1 MEQIKIKDLT
11 FFYNKQ
17 EKPAIE
23 NLSFNIE
30 KGDFVVLCGKSGCG
44 KSTLLRCLKPII
56 KPYGKTLG
64 DIIFEN
70 EKLEKLSE
78 RQQAEKIG
86 FVMQNPE
93 HQIVTDKVW
102 HELAFGLE
110 SLGYSTDEI
119 QLRVTEMAEYF
130 GITDL
135 YYNSVNRL
143 SGGQKQLLNLA
154 ATMVMG
160 PEILILDEPTAQLD
174 PIAAENFLGTL
185 KKINDELGITVILS
199 EHRLDNVLAYGNKVI
214 VMDSGK
220 IQYCGEPY
228 KILEHNIDEDV
239 LKLMP
244 MATRIYYE
252 SGMEGADE
260 KTPISISDGRRWL
273 ERLVKNGSK
282 NVEDIEKGLDK
293 EINENIKRNI
303 SEDIN
308 KKVIVKN
315 DYAIKCKNVWF
326 RYEKASPDIIKG
338 LNFEIKKGEIFAI
351 LGGNGTGKTTTMGII
366 SGIRK
371 AYRGKIKINGTVSA
385 LPQNVQTLFKEE
397 TVEDELIGVS
407 SNLIEKMELI
417 NVLKQHPYDISGGQQ
432 QKVALA
438 KVLAKNP
445 DILLLDEPTKAID
458 GIYKESLGRLM
469 MDLKNRGKTIVMVS
483 HDLDFCGQ
491 YADRCGLFAQGNLIG
506 VNNVRKFFTKN
517 KFYTTSVNKMAGR
530 SIENAVNKEDVVC
543 FLKAENII

>member
-135 YYNSVNRL
+135 YYNSVNQL

-185 KKINDELGITVILS
+185 KKINDELGHVVGDQIILKTADILKQIAYLHNCFISRYGGDEFIMVCERDKNEEITPVFNDLQ
-199 EHRLDNVLAYGNKVI
+199 RLFQQSYEGLPDFSVSIGYAKY
-214 VMDSGK
+214 
-220 IQYCGEPY
+220 
-228 KILEHNIDEDV
+228 DES
-239 LKLMP
+239 LNYIPKF
-244 MATRIYYE
+244 IE
-252 SGMEGADE
+252 KADHYMY
-260 KTPISISDGRRWL
+260 L
-273 ERLVKNGSK
+273 NK
-282 NVEDIEKGLDK
+282 NV
-293 EINENIKRNI
+293 
-303 SEDIN
+303 
-308 KKVIVKN
+308 KK
-315 DYAIKCKNVWF
+315 
-326 RYEKASPDIIKG
+326 
-338 LNFEIKKGEIFAI
+338 
-351 LGGNGTGKTTTMGII
+351 
-366 SGIRK
+366 
-371 AYRGKIKINGTVSA
+371 
-385 LPQNVQTLFKEE
+385 
-397 TVEDELIGVS
+397 
-407 SNLIEKMELI
+407 
-417 NVLKQHPYDISGGQQ
+417 
-432 QKVALA
+432 
-438 KVLAKNP
+438 
-445 DILLLDEPTKAID
+445 
-458 GIYKESLGRLM
+458 
-469 MDLKNRGKTIVMVS
+469 
-483 HDLDFCGQ
+483 
-491 YADRCGLFAQGNLIG
+491 
-506 VNNVRKFFTKN
+506 
-517 KFYTTSVNKMAGR
+517 
-530 SIENAVNKEDVVC
+530 
-543 FLKAENII
+543 

>member
-135 YYNSVNRL
+135 YYNSVNQL

-293 EINENIKRNI
+293 EINENTKRNI

-438 KVLAKNP
+438 KVLAKNH

-458 GIYKESLGRLM
+458 GI
-469 MDLKNRGKTIVMVS
+469 
-483 HDLDFCGQ
+483 
-491 YADRCGLFAQGNLIG
+491 
-506 VNNVRKFFTKN
+506 
-517 KFYTTSVNKMAGR
+517 
-530 SIENAVNKEDVVC
+530 
-543 FLKAENII
+543 

>member
-135 YYNSVNRL
+135 YYNSVNQL

-174 PIAAENFLGTL
+174 PIAAELF
-185 KKINDELGITVILS
+185 
-199 EHRLDNVLAYGNKVI
+199 R
-214 VMDSGK
+214 
-220 IQYCGEPY
+220 
-228 KILEHNIDEDV
+228 
-239 LKLMP
+239 
-244 MATRIYYE
+244 
-252 SGMEGADE
+252 
-260 KTPISISDGRRWL
+260 
-273 ERLVKNGSK
+273 
-282 NVEDIEKGLDK
+282 
-293 EINENIKRNI
+293 NIKK
-303 SEDIN
+303 D
-308 KKVIVKN
+308 K
-315 DYAIKCKNVWF
+315 
-326 RYEKASPDIIKG
+326 
-338 LNFEIKKGEIFAI
+338 
-351 LGGNGTGKTTTMGII
+351 
-366 SGIRK
+366 
-371 AYRGKIKINGTVSA
+371 
-385 LPQNVQTLFKEE
+385 
-397 TVEDELIGVS
+397 
-407 SNLIEKMELI
+407 
-417 NVLKQHPYDISGGQQ
+417 
-432 QKVALA
+432 
-438 KVLAKNP
+438 
-445 DILLLDEPTKAID
+445 
-458 GIYKESLGRLM
+458 
-469 MDLKNRGKTIVMVS
+469 
-483 HDLDFCGQ
+483 
-491 YADRCGLFAQGNLIG
+491 
-506 VNNVRKFFTKN
+506 
-517 KFYTTSVNKMAGR
+517 
-530 SIENAVNKEDVVC
+530 
-543 FLKAENII
+543 

>member
-135 YYNSVNRL
+135 YYNSVNQL

-293 EINENIKRNI
+293 EINENTKRNI

-371 AYRGKIKINGTVSA
+371 AYRGKIKINGTVPA

-397 TVEDELIGVS
+397 TVEDELMGVS
-407 SNLIEKMELI
+407 SNLIEKMELV

>member
-102 HELAFGLE
+102 YELAFGLE

-135 YYNSVNRL
+135 YYNSVNQL

-160 PEILILDEPTAQLD
+160 PEILILDEPTAGLD
-174 PIAAENFLGTL
+174 PKERVRLRTLLAEMATDRIILVATHVVS
-185 KKINDELGITVILS
+185 DVETVATEVIL
-199 EHRLDNVLAYGNKVI
+199 LCA
-214 VMDSGK
+214 GK
-220 IQYCGEPY
+220 IVDAAPVPD
-228 KILEHNIDEDV
+228 LIDKYAPGQGLEDV
-239 LKLMP
+239 YL
-244 MATRIYYE
+244 AVF
-252 SGMEGADE
+252 GEG
-260 KTPISISDGRRWL
+260 DG
-273 ERLVKNGSK
+273 K
-282 NVEDIEKGLDK
+282 
-293 EINENIKRNI
+293 
-303 SEDIN
+303 
-308 KKVIVKN
+308 
-315 DYAIKCKNVWF
+315 
-326 RYEKASPDIIKG
+326 
-338 LNFEIKKGEIFAI
+338 
-351 LGGNGTGKTTTMGII
+351 
-366 SGIRK
+366 
-371 AYRGKIKINGTVSA
+371 
-385 LPQNVQTLFKEE
+385 
-397 TVEDELIGVS
+397 
-407 SNLIEKMELI
+407 
-417 NVLKQHPYDISGGQQ
+417 
-432 QKVALA
+432 
-438 KVLAKNP
+438 
-445 DILLLDEPTKAID
+445 
-458 GIYKESLGRLM
+458 
-469 MDLKNRGKTIVMVS
+469 
-483 HDLDFCGQ
+483 
-491 YADRCGLFAQGNLIG
+491 
-506 VNNVRKFFTKN
+506 
-517 KFYTTSVNKMAGR
+517 
-530 SIENAVNKEDVVC
+530 
-543 FLKAENII
+543 

>member
-135 YYNSVNRL
+135 YYNSVNQL

-293 EINENIKRNI
+293 
-303 SEDIN
+303 
-308 KKVIVKN
+308 
-315 DYAIKCKNVWF
+315 
-326 RYEKASPDIIKG
+326 
-338 LNFEIKKGEIFAI
+338 
-351 LGGNGTGKTTTMGII
+351 
-366 SGIRK
+366 
-371 AYRGKIKINGTVSA
+371 
-385 LPQNVQTLFKEE
+385 
-397 TVEDELIGVS
+397 
-407 SNLIEKMELI
+407 
-417 NVLKQHPYDISGGQQ
+417 
-432 QKVALA
+432 
-438 KVLAKNP
+438 
-445 DILLLDEPTKAID
+445 
-458 GIYKESLGRLM
+458 
-469 MDLKNRGKTIVMVS
+469 
-483 HDLDFCGQ
+483 
-491 YADRCGLFAQGNLIG
+491 
-506 VNNVRKFFTKN
+506 
-517 KFYTTSVNKMAGR
+517 
-530 SIENAVNKEDVVC
+530 
-543 FLKAENII
+543 

>member
-135 YYNSVNRL
+135 YYNSVNQL

-185 KKINDELGITVILS
+185 KKINDELGHVVGDQIILKTADILKQIAHLHNCFISRYGGDEFIMVCERDKNEEITPVFNNLQ
-199 EHRLDNVLAYGNKVI
+199 RLFQQSYEGLPDFSVSIGYAKY
-214 VMDSGK
+214 
-220 IQYCGEPY
+220 
-228 KILEHNIDEDV
+228 DES
-239 LKLMP
+239 LNYIPKF
-244 MATRIYYE
+244 IE
-252 SGMEGADE
+252 KAD
-260 KTPISISDGRRWL
+260 RYMYL
-273 ERLVKNGSK
+273 NK
-282 NVEDIEKGLDK
+282 NV
-293 EINENIKRNI
+293 
-303 SEDIN
+303 
-308 KKVIVKN
+308 KK
-315 DYAIKCKNVWF
+315 
-326 RYEKASPDIIKG
+326 
-338 LNFEIKKGEIFAI
+338 
-351 LGGNGTGKTTTMGII
+351 
-366 SGIRK
+366 
-371 AYRGKIKINGTVSA
+371 
-385 LPQNVQTLFKEE
+385 
-397 TVEDELIGVS
+397 
-407 SNLIEKMELI
+407 
-417 NVLKQHPYDISGGQQ
+417 
-432 QKVALA
+432 
-438 KVLAKNP
+438 
-445 DILLLDEPTKAID
+445 
-458 GIYKESLGRLM
+458 
-469 MDLKNRGKTIVMVS
+469 
-483 HDLDFCGQ
+483 
-491 YADRCGLFAQGNLIG
+491 
-506 VNNVRKFFTKN
+506 
-517 KFYTTSVNKMAGR
+517 
-530 SIENAVNKEDVVC
+530 
-543 FLKAENII
+543 

>member
-135 YYNSVNRL
+135 YYNSVNQL

-185 KKINDELGITVILS
+185 KKINNELGITVILS

-282 NVEDIEKGLDK
+282 NV
-293 EINENIKRNI
+293 
-303 SEDIN
+303 
-308 KKVIVKN
+308 
-315 DYAIKCKNVWF
+315 WF

-397 TVEDELIGVS
+397 TVKDELIGVS

>member
-135 YYNSVNRL
+135 YYNSVNQL

-293 EINENIKRNI
+293 EINENTKRNI

-351 LGGNGTGKTTTMGII
+351 LGGNGTGIPVYRQLQKEGIPFAAGILWENDREYSVAEALASVVIWEKAFEPVSDTTFETAVKVLKNCEKVICCMENFGTYQEPCRQLWKIA
-366 SGIRK
+366 K
-371 AYRGKIKINGTVSA
+371 DLGKI
-385 LPQNVQTLFKEE
+385 
-397 TVEDELIGVS
+397 
-407 SNLIEKMELI
+407 
-417 NVLKQHPYDISGGQQ
+417 
-432 QKVALA
+432 
-438 KVLAKNP
+438 
-445 DILLLDEPTKAID
+445 
-458 GIYKESLGRLM
+458 
-469 MDLKNRGKTIVMVS
+469 
-483 HDLDFCGQ
+483 
-491 YADRCGLFAQGNLIG
+491 
-506 VNNVRKFFTKN
+506 
-517 KFYTTSVNKMAGR
+517 
-530 SIENAVNKEDVVC
+530 
-543 FLKAENII
+543 